1 MPAGRI
7 GHNRLDV
14 EDRRK
19 AFEEYTETKLACVS
33 FYTFDHLLAEK
44 NVENMFGILQLAL
57 GFIGP
62 V

>member
-19 AFEEYTETKLACVS
+19 VVEEYTDMKLACVS
-33 FYTFDHLLAEK
+33 SYTFDHLLAEE
-44 NVENMFGILQLAL
+44 NVENMFGILQMAL

>member
-1 MPAGRI
+1 MLAGRI

-19 AFEEYTETKLACVS
+19 AAEEYTDTKLACVS
-33 FYTFDHLLAEK
+33 SYTFDHLLAEK
-44 NVENMFGILQLAL
+44 IVENMFGILHLTL